1 MKQLLKQLSD
11 ISSRKYCG
19 LDGVPSYSYAAG
31 VYESLLTS
39 MHEKLNERDQKF
51 YEDLIKSITANLIKE

>member
-1 MKQLLKQLSD
+1 MEQLLKEFAN

-19 LDGVPSYSYAAG
+19 LNGVPSYSYAAG
-31 VYESLLTS
+31 VYESLLKS
-39 MHEKLNERDQKF
+39 MFEKLEERDQKF